1 MVDAG
6 QCVQEGS
13 EGDEG
18 VGADSV
24 PAETLG
30 RKAGAGPTPHTWEGE
45 MMRTSTTGSTM
56 YIMHIMLTIL
66 TVVSDDCQVVICN
79 YNKTTDRICLSL

>member
-1 MVDAG
+1 MSLVDAS

-45 MMRTSTTGSTM
+45 MMRTSTTYI

-66 TVVSDDCQVVICN
+66 TVVSVEW
-79 YNKTTDRICLSL
+79 